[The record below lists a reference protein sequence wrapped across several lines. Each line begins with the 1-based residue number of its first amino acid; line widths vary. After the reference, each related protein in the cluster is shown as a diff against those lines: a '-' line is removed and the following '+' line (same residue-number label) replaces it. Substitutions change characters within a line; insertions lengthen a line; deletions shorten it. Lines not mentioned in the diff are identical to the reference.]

1 MAITRRQ
8 FVTRMGALA
17 AAVGMS
23 QTQIAALGK
32 SFGVYTKP
40 KVVWLHGAE
49 CTGCSVSLLS
59 FFEKLDGDIYG
70 AGKVVPGGLTTQAA
84 VTAAQGGTLTVPT
97 HGALSAIAGTDAG
110 AVDVADLLVDIIDLQ
125 YHETVMGMGGDL
137 AAQWLKAIAADATDG
152 FVLVVEGAVQDKVL
166 GGAWGDTSSQQHAGH
181 DDQFWC
187 KVGMTS
193 NGDYSAEFSGLVAA
207 LGAKADAVV
216 AIGQCASYGGYPGCK
231 PQITSSEAG
240 FDALQSQTGATG
252 VAAFLATKSIST
264 PVVNVPGCPAN
275 PWWFVLTV
283 VAYLVDTSGAVPGL
297 LLDHID
303 GAGRFAL
310 AYPTTVHSSKCSR
323 YEYYARGEMAKKPGD
338 RGCLQ
343 NLGCKGT
350 ATSSACSVHGWNNNQ
365 PENGALGTNPVNGK
379 VGNCTRAG
387 APCMGCTEPGYPD
400 AFVPFV
406 KRV

>member
-23 QTQIAALGK
+23 QTQISSLSNAFASYG
-32 SFGVYTKP
+32 GGAKP

-59 FFEKLDGDIYG
+59 FFEKLDGNIYG
-70 AGKVVPGGLTTQAA
+70 TPHTTLDALGLAGYDGLND
-84 VTAAQGGTLTVPT
+84 LPT
-97 HGALSAIAGTDAG
+97 HGALSAIRDGG
-110 AVDVADLLVDIIDLQ
+110 ATPLAADVADLLVDLIDLQ

-137 AAQWLKAIAADATDG
+137 AARWLEEVSTNAPGG
-152 FVLVVEGAVQDKVL
+152 FVLVVEGAVQDAAN
-166 GGAWGDTSSQQHAGH
+166 GGAWGDTSSQTHGAH
-181 DDQFWC
+181 EDQFWC

-193 NGDYSAEFSGLVAA
+193 DGSYSAEFSGLVEA
-207 LGAKADAVV
+207 LGAQAAAVV

-231 PQITSSEAG
+231 PNMTSKEAG
-240 FDALQSQTGATG
+240 FDVLQSQTGATG
-252 VAAFLATKSIST
+252 VAPFLAAKGVST

-283 VAYLVDTSGAVPGL
+283 VGYLIETQDPGFL
-297 LLDHID
+297 LNNID
-303 GAGRFAL
+303 GAGRFSL

-323 YEYYARGEMAKKPGD
+323 YEYFARGEMAKKPGD

-350 ATSSACSVHGWNNNQ
+350 STSSLCSVHGWNNNQ
-365 PENGALGTNPVNGK
+365 PENGAYGVNPVNGK

-400 AFVPFV
+400 SFVPFV